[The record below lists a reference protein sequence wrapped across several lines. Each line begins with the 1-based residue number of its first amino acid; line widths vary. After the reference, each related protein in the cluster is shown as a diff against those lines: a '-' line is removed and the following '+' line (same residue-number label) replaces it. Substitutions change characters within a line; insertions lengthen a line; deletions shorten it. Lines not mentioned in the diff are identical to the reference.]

1 MRRSLV
7 LVFAFA
13 CATTQK
19 PAVPQGPPVPLKQF
33 FDTRRLGPAVVS
45 GDDKLVAFNSD
56 AGGRIDIWVAPIEGG
71 PARQLTH
78 VQGFVGGY
86 QFSPAGRTLAY
97 LSDVGGT
104 ELMHLFLLDADGGAP
119 RDLTADLPPGAR
131 AELAEWSQDGK
142 TLLYLTSARDEK
154 YLDLYEL
161 DPTSGKSERLW
172 ESSGNQ
178 SFAGTDHQHRR
189 FVAAETLSDS
199 NDNLYLIER
208 GKAGA
213 KLLTPHQ
220 GDVLYSPAGFSRD
233 GRTLYLTSDRG
244 GEFQS
249 LYALDV
255 ETLAMKPVLQ
265 PAWDV
270 DDAGTSM
277 DGRLLY
283 AVINED
289 GTPRIWIR
297 DEETH
302 REIAVPKAPS
312 GGFAPTAFSRS
323 GRYLGAVLRTDT
335 TPAVPYVLDLQ
346 EGKAIQL
353 ADALPAPLRA
363 LGIKSAEAVRI
374 QTFDGREVPAFLY
387 RARTASPAGAVIW
400 VHGGPTGQSRR
411 NFMLFPQ
418 YLLTKGYDVLVPN
431 VRGSTGYGKTWTRL
445 NNHDIGGGPLKDV
458 VACKRWLV
466 AQAGVPADKVVVLGG
481 SYGGYMTLAAE
492 AFAPEEFAANVDY
505 FGVSDLKTL
514 VESFPPWWTAGAS
527 EIYVKFGDPKNPADA
542 QYQHDQSPLFFA
554 DRMVR
559 PLLVVQGDKDA
570 RVKKDQSDRIVDSLK
585 KRGVPVH
592 YLVLENEGH
601 GFSRNESYQAA
612 FEATDRFL
620 DRYLLGDTAAA
631 VLPGEVR

>member
-7 LVFAFA
+7 LAFAFA
-13 CATTQK
+13 CATAQK
-19 PAVPQGPPVPLKQF
+19 PASQAPPVPLKQF
-33 FDTRRLGPAVVS
+33 FETRRLGSAAIS
-45 GDDKLVAFNSD
+45 GDEKLAAFNSD

-71 PARQLTH
+71 SARQLTH
-78 VQGFVGGY
+78 VQGFVGDY

-104 ELMHLFLLDADGGAP
+104 ELMHLFVIDADGGAA
-119 RDLTADLPPGAR
+119 RDLTADMPAGAR

-142 TLLYLTSARDEK
+142 TLLYTTSARDEK

-161 DPTSGKSERLW
+161 DPASGKSERLW
-172 ESSGNQ
+172 ESSGKQ
-178 SFAGTDHQHRR
+178 AFAVADHQHSR
-189 FVAAETLSDS
+189 FVALETLSDS
-199 NDNLYLIER
+199 NTNLYLIER
-208 GKAGA
+208 SKAGA

-220 GDVLYSPAGFSRD
+220 GDVLYGPNGFSRD
-233 GRTLYLTSDRG
+233 GRTLYLTSDQG

-255 ETLAMKPVLQ
+255 ETLAMKPILQ
-265 PAWDV
+265 PQWDIE
-270 DDAGTSM
+270 DAGTSI
-277 DGRLLY
+277 DGRFLY

-297 DEETH
+297 DEDAQKEVP
-302 REIAVPKAPS
+302 VPKAPS
-312 GGFAPTAFSRS
+312 GGFAPRGFSRS

-335 TPAVPYVLDLQ
+335 TPSVPYVLDLQ
-346 EGKAIQL
+346 AGKAIQL
-353 ADALPAPLRA
+353 ADALPEPLRA
-363 LGIKSAEAVRI
+363 LGLKSAEAVRI

-400 VHGGPTGQSRR
+400 VHGGPTSQSRR
-411 NFMLFPQ
+411 YFMLFPQ

-431 VRGSTGYGKTWTRL
+431 VRGSTGYGKSWTRL

-505 FGVSDLKTL
+505 FGVSDLKSL

-527 EIYVKFGDPKNPADA
+527 DIYVKFGDPKNPADA

-592 YLVLENEGH
+592 YLVLQNEGH

-620 DRYLLGDTAAA
+620 DRYLLGDTTAA

>member
-1 MRRSLV
+1 
-7 LVFAFA
+7 
-13 CATTQK
+13 
-19 PAVPQGPPVPLKQF
+19 
-33 FDTRRLGPAVVS
+33 
-45 GDDKLVAFNSD
+45 
-56 AGGRIDIWVAPIEGG
+56 
-71 PARQLTH
+71 
-78 VQGFVGGY
+78 
-86 QFSPAGRTLAY
+86 
-97 LSDVGGT
+97 
-104 ELMHLFLLDADGGAP
+104 DGGAA
-119 RDLTADLPPGAR
+119 RDLTADLPAGAR

-161 DPTSGKSERLW
+161 DPASGRSERLW
-172 ESSGNQ
+172 ESSGKQ
-178 SFAGTDHQHRR
+178 AFAVADHQHRR
-189 FVAAETLSDS
+189 FVVAETLSDS
-199 NDNLYLIER
+199 NSNLYLVER

-220 GDVLYSPAGFSRD
+220 GDVLYGPAGFSRD
-233 GRTLYLTSDRG
+233 GRTLYLTSDQG

-255 ETLAMKPVLQ
+255 ETLAMKPILQ
-265 PAWDV
+265 PQWDV
-270 DDAGTSM
+270 EDAGTSI

-297 DEETH
+297 DEESH
-302 REIAVPKAPS
+302 RELAVPKAPS
-312 GGFAPTAFSRS
+312 GGFAPREFSRS

-353 ADALPAPLRA
+353 ADALPAPLRT

-458 VACKRWLV
+458 VACKKWLV

-514 VESFPPWWTAGAS
+514 VESFPPYWTAFAS
-527 EIYVKFGDPKNPADA
+527 EIYVKFGDPKSPADA

-612 FEATDRFL
+612 YEATDRFL

>member
-1 MRRSLV
+1 MHRSLV

-13 CATTQK
+13 CATAQK
-19 PAVPQGPPVPLKQF
+19 PSAPQSPPVPLKQF
-33 FDTRRLGPAVVS
+33 FDTRRLGAAVVS
-45 GDDKLVAFNSD
+45 GDEKLVAFNSD

-161 DPTSGKSERLW
+161 DPASGKSERLW

-514 VESFPPWWTAGAS
+514 VESFPPYWTAGAS